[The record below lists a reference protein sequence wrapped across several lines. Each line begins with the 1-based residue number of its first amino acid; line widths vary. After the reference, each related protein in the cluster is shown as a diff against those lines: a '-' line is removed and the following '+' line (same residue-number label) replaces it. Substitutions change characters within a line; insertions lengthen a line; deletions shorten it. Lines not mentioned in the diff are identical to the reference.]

1 MRLTRWRNAP
11 PTVYDSRTADEA
23 TASRDMTAKR
33 TLTATLADG
42 TTVTRKTER
51 TYTHVVIH
59 DEISMISGNLYRAN
73 INWAGSLQKAQAV
86 AAGHQRHSDKYGTK
100 ATIQIV
106 PV

>member
-1 MRLTRWRNAP
+1 M
-11 PTVYDSRTADEA
+11 YDSRTADEA

-33 TLTATLADG
+33 ILTATLADG